1 MPKIRADQLTGSMT
15 KALSPVFL
23 VSGDEPLLIQE
34 ASDQIRKAARQQ
46 GFSEREIYH
55 AETSF
60 DWNQLLAS
68 ANSLSLFADKKIF
81 EVRMPSGKPGE
92 KGTKAILDY
101 LDNISP
107 DNLLLIITEKID
119 AATQKS
125 KWVKAIED
133 AGTHVQIWPVPP
145 AQLPKWISTRLHQTG
160 LSAEPAAIDLLA
172 SRVEG
177 NLLAAMQEIEKLALI
192 TNEKNISYE
201 LMASAV
207 ADSARYD
214 AFSLVDKA
222 LHADAR
228 AAAKT
233 LQGLRGEGSDAI
245 SILWAILRDIRSL
258 NQIAQSQSQGK
269 SFEVAARQA
278 GVWEK
283 RQPLIQNALRRLKP
297 TQLQQMLRKANA
309 IDKSIKGMRNA
320 EPWDELLDLV
330 LNLAGVQSL
339 NNQNERLTLK
349 N

>member
-1 MPKIRADQLTGSMT
+1 MAKLRPDQLSSTLNKT
-15 KALSPVFL
+15 LATVYL

-34 ASDQIRKAARQQ
+34 TCDQIRKAARQQ
-46 GFSEREIYH
+46 GFTEREIFH

-68 ANSLSLFADKKIF
+68 ANSMSLFADKKIF
-81 EVRMPSGKPGE
+81 EIRMPNGKPGD
-92 KGTKAILDY
+92 KGTKAIQEY
-101 LDNISP
+101 LESPSP
-107 DNLLLIITEKID
+107 DNLLLVITEKLD
-119 AATQKS
+119 SSTQKS

-133 AGTHVQIWPVPP
+133 NGTHVQIWPIPSS
-145 AQLPKWISTRLHQTG
+145 QLPRWIATRLQQAG
-160 LSAEPAAIDLLA
+160 LSADQNAIDLLA
-172 SRVEG
+172 SRIEG
-177 NLLAAMQEIEKLALI
+177 NLLAAVQEIEKLALLT
-192 TNEKNISYE
+192 TNKHINYE

-214 AFSLVDKA
+214 VFGLADKA
-222 LHADAR
+222 LHGDAR

-233 LQGLRGEGSDAI
+233 LQGLKGEGTDVI
-245 SILWAILRDIRSL
+245 TLLWAVLRDIRSL
-258 NQIAQSQSQGK
+258 NQIAQATAQGK
-269 SFEVAARQA
+269 SFELAARQA
-278 GVWEK
+278 GIWEK
-283 RQPLIQNALRRLKP
+283 RQPLIQNALRRFKP
-297 TQLQQMLRKANA
+297 AQLQQMLRKANA

>member
-1 MPKIRADQLTGSMT
+1 MPKLRADQLTPAIAKSL
-15 KALSPVFL
+15 APVYL

-34 ASDQIRKAARQQ
+34 SSDQIRKAARQQ
-46 GFSEREIYH
+46 GFTEREIFH

-81 EVRMPSGKPGE
+81 EVRMPSGKPGD
-92 KGTKAILDY
+92 KGTKAIQEY
-101 LDNISP
+101 LENPSP
-107 DNLLLIITEKID
+107 DNLLLVITEKLD
-119 AATQKS
+119 SATQKS

-133 AGTHVQIWPVPP
+133 SGIHVQIWPIPP
-145 AQLPKWISTRLHQTG
+145 SQLSRWVATRLQQSG
-160 LSAEPAAIDLLA
+160 LSADQNAIDLLA
-172 SRVEG
+172 SRIEG
-177 NLLAAMQEIEKLALI
+177 NLLAAVQEIEKLVLLTTDKHI
-192 TNEKNISYE
+192 NYE

-214 AFSLVDKA
+214 PFSLADKA
-222 LHADAR
+222 LQGDAR

-258 NQIAQSQSQGK
+258 NQIAQLQAQGK
-269 SFEVAARQA
+269 PFELAARQA

-339 NNQNERLTLK
+339 NNQNERLSLK
-349 N
+349 L